1 MKKSKL
7 IFLPL
12 LVFLLIPCNYIEA
25 KKPEATLTS
34 VKDKVM
40 LQRSGE
46 TSWQRASSGTTLFT
60 GDGIQT
66 YKGSSAV
73 IIFADKTR
81 VKVSEKSI
89 LRIKVVRKRV
99 KPEEKPSLVDIK
111 MKVGRVWVRVKKVIS
126 PTSTFEVE
134 TPSALVGVRSTLLS
148 LGVRED
154 GGTVV
159 SVKEG
164 VVEIFGETSSVLVE
178 EGKEAEIEIEKME
191 PEPPKAMSPEE
202 GKRWEKEK
210 EWVESVTKEE
220 VKEEKP
226 KEEVKE
232 EKPKEEVKEEEKPKE
247 EIKEEVKPPAEEEVK
262 PPAEGIELPPP
273 SEEKEPAVEETPD
286 VEEETPEIGWGAA
299 GDKVSGDEIINEVE
313 IEEEVIEPKPEDEVE
328 EGEVLNEIGTEEE
341 TIE

>member
-40 LQRSGE
+40 LQRSGQ

-73 IIFADKTR
+73 IIFADKSR

-99 KPEEKPSLVDIK
+99 KLGEKPSLVDIK
-111 MKVGRVWVRVKKVIS
+111 MEIGRVWVRVKKVIS

-148 LGVRED
+148 VGVKED
-154 GGTVV
+154 GGTLV

-164 VVEIFGETSSVLVE
+164 IVEVFGETLSIPVE
-178 EGKEAEIEIEKME
+178 EGKETEVKIEKME
-191 PEPPKAMSPEE
+191 PEPPKVMSPEE
-202 GKRWEKEK
+202 GKRWEQEK
-210 EWVESVTKEE
+210 EWVESVT
-220 VKEEKP
+220 KEEKP

-273 SEEKEPAVEETPD
+273 SEEKEPAVEETPN
-286 VEEETPEIGWGAA
+286 VEEETSEVGFGEA

-313 IEEEVIEPKPEDEVE
+313 IEEEVIDPKPEDKVE
-328 EGEVLNEIGTEEE
+328 EEEVINEIGTEEE